1 MDPGKLPAGAFR
13 RLAARGF
20 HAVRSIPPT
29 PSLTAVSHIT
39 HVTGALPEV
48 TGIVSNLMRDFSRP
62 FPRTISGFD
71 APIRAET
78 LWQAARRQGKRV
90 GVMLYPGADGTA
102 PERTAD
108 WMMTWP
114 GDPIAPGRLRL
125 VAAAAWLP
133 VEASEAPRSFSPA
146 RRTILP
152 FAGTSHSVQLVALEV
167 NCRGSRSHLLVS
179 PEPVQRERAVSVRAD
194 EPRVGR
200 ICRND
205 LDQPERLVELDGALD
220 VAHGERDVIQA
231 HSSSCSAVCSCRASP
246 ST

>member
-90 GVMLYPGADGTA
+90 GVMLYGVATCPWVTDGQGLYGFGGEPYHGFNNNNT
-102 PERTAD
+102 ENVLQI
-108 WMMTWP
+108 
-114 GDPIAPGRLRL
+114 GSLR
-125 VAAAAWLP
+125 P
-133 VEASEAPRSFSPA
+133 PP
-146 RRTILP
+146 
-152 FAGTSHSVQLVALEV
+152 
-167 NCRGSRSHLLVS
+167 
-179 PEPVQRERAVSVRAD
+179 
-194 EPRVGR
+194 
-200 ICRND
+200 
-205 LDQPERLVELDGALD
+205 
-220 VAHGERDVIQA
+220 
-231 HSSSCSAVCSCRASP
+231 
-246 ST
+246 